1 MDNGYAAS
9 GRVFLSVHR
18 HRKPW
23 PKAVSPLRPRFPGYQ
38 SSISWKEIGRWSRST
53 LASWLCWQIENRRG
67 LGGELVLPVVD
78 HTDQQVRTRPSSHDI
93 TLPDRRWFQHQAVA
107 KAAASWVPL
116 RSFLEGWNAAPAIVG
131 LISTSN
137 PDLRQLVA

>member
-1 MDNGYAAS
+1 MGLPAPGPGHNSSWLWKARLTAIIQFLILFNAVLTCKNKCFITDNEYAAS

-67 LGGELVLPVVD
+67 LGGELVLPAVD

-93 TLPDRRWFQHQAVA
+93 TLPDRRWF
-107 KAAASWVPL
+107 
-116 RSFLEGWNAAPAIVG
+116 
-131 LISTSN
+131 
-137 PDLRQLVA
+137 